1 MPAPAV
7 KVSGDTPRQTF
18 VDITGRLIVHS
29 HSLGRTSMHFAVSPF
44 RLLPPVIL
52 AIFLCLPAS
61 LCAEDPSEIRIAVL
75 AFDNESLTDPV
86 EFEPFRRGIAD
97 ALVCG
102 LSQGKGFGVIE
113 RTRIEALLSEL
124 RLNASGLVDPESAQ
138 RLGRILGV
146 QALVLGSF
154 AVVEDQARIDARI
167 AEVETGHV
175 LAAEEIS
182 GEAKD
187 FFDLEQ
193 ALVDGIA
200 SEFRQRYS
208 ARASAA
214 AKQGSSGKTEA
225 GERTG
230 TVSTRKNGA
239 PHRLAVFP
247 FEDLKERSGP
257 GKWGEGIA
265 AGVAGHLSKG
275 PHVEIVDR
283 DRLREVVDG
292 LALKTVDPF
301 GERAATRAGQIVGAN
316 VLVLGSFLSF
326 QGRIKVQVRLVKTE
340 TGEVIAAA
348 RATGKIGDRSTLEEK
363 LATNIIGSEW

>member
-1 MPAPAV
+1 M
-7 KVSGDTPRQTF
+7 
-18 VDITGRLIVHS
+18 
-29 HSLGRTSMHFAVSPF
+29 GRTSTHFALSPF
-44 RLLPPVIL
+44 RLLLPVIL
-52 AIFLCLPAS
+52 AMFLCLPA
-61 LCAEDPSEIRIAVL
+61 APRAGDPPEIRIAVL
-75 AFDNESLTDPV
+75 SFDNESLTDSV
-86 EFEPFRRGIAD
+86 ELEPFRRGIAD

-102 LSQGKGFGVIE
+102 LSGEKGFRVIE

-124 RLNASGLVDPESAQ
+124 KLNASGLVDPESTQ

-154 AVVEDQARIDARI
+154 AVVENEVRIDARI

-175 LAAEEIS
+175 LTAEEVS
-182 GEAKD
+182 GEVED

-200 SEFRQRYS
+200 SGFRQRYS

-214 AKQGSSGKTEA
+214 VKQGSSGKMEA
-225 GERTG
+225 GGRTG
-230 TVSTRKNGA
+230 TVSTRETGA

-247 FEDLKERSGP
+247 FEDLQERSGP

-265 AGVAGHLSKG
+265 AGVAGCLSKD

-283 DRLREVVDG
+283 NRLREVVDG
-292 LALKTVDPF
+292 LALKTKDPL
-301 GERAATRAGQIVGAN
+301 GERAMTRAGKIVGAN

-348 RATGKIGDRSTLEEK
+348 RATGRIGDRSTLEEK